1 MNKAQQF
8 EQNIRELL
16 ENTTSFDLEHLS
28 LMEQM
33 DFTALM
39 QAIRHRAETV
49 FVYRINSAHDIGRDY
64 RSTEL
69 FPVRATLLYS
79 RLAPYSDRDHGAV
92 RLLELWMLTDG
103 SFAVVANM
111 QLVIGSGVII
121 SEYRTVR
128 TTDTTALRAE
138 MPIDRTALTRSLLEF
153 SRAYLQSSLP
163 RYEL

>member
-28 LMEQM
+28 LMEEM

-39 QAIRHRAETV
+39 QAV
-49 FVYRINSAHDIGRDY
+49 HDIGRDY

-111 QLVIGSGVII
+111 QLVIGNGVIV

-128 TTDTTALRAE
+128 TTDIAALRAE